1 MELRNPFEP
10 NMILVNEKF
19 SSKSSQK
26 VTTTKNFKN
35 KKDNHTKTSKKTI
48 TKTTSKNEHPKK
60 TSSSHKNK
68 FTRDTSSYTQP
79 PFIKNPE
86 KFKKPPT
93 VSKGHFTTSSDSD
106 AANGFYD
113 FSGFKIVVNSKILVD
128 ETDENV
134 KFEVSDGEK
143 RATELYATSGFLIS
157 PNPSD
162 ISLPSFA

>member
-1 MELRNPFEP
+1 MELSNPFEP

-35 KKDNHTKTSKKTI
+35 KKDHHSKTSKKTT
-48 TKTTSKNEHPKK
+48 TKTPQKTEKPK
-60 TSSSHKNK
+60 TSSTHKNK
-68 FTRDTSSYTQP
+68 FTRDTSGYTQP

-86 KFKKPPT
+86 KFKNPPT
-93 VSKGHFTTSSDSD
+93 ASKGHFTTSSDSD

-134 KFEVSDGEK
+134 KFEVNDGEK